1 LIGSIYNLSKKHDN
15 KAKALDYLKQLGN
28 TQRFNVTKLFLA
40 TPQVDMLKEIVKIYD
55 QSEASFIKD
64 LYGF

>member
-1 LIGSIYNLSKKHDN
+1 LSKKVDS
-15 KAKALDYLKQLGN
+15 KAKTLDYLRQLGN

-40 TPQVDMLKEIVKIYD
+40 TPQINMLKEIVKNYD
-55 QSEASFIKD
+55 QSDASFIKN